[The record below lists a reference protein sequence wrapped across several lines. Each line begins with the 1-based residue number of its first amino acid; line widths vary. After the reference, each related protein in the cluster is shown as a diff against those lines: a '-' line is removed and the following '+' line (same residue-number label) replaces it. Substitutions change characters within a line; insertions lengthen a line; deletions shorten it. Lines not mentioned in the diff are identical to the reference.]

1 MLLGGAHA
9 SGNMAPGS
17 SGLPGSAN
25 AFAMTAGGGL
35 DIRLTR
41 RIALRAFEADY
52 YLTHFDNDVSDKQ
65 NNLRIAA
72 GVIVRFGGSK

>member
-1 MLLGGAHA
+1 M
-9 SGNMAPGS
+9 
-17 SGLPGSAN
+17 LPGSAN

-35 DIRLTR
+35 DISLTR

-52 YLTHFDNDVSDKQ
+52 YLTRFDNRVSDQQ

-72 GVIVRFGGSK
+72 GVIVPSGANARRGSGYMAI